1 MADPVSIFVDT
12 FGTGKV
18 NDNVLEK
25 IIRDVFD
32 MTPAGITA
40 TLKLKERKGWT
51 YRQTAAYGHFGRDG
65 FPWEVTDKVDALLAA
80 AKKYAD

>member
-1 MADPVSIFVDT
+1 MSDHALIA
-12 FGTGKV
+12 
-18 NDNVLEK
+18 
-25 IIRDVFD
+25 IIREVFD

-65 FPWEVTDKVDALLAA
+65 FPWEVTDKVNALLAA
-80 AKKYAD
+80 AKKFAD